1 MNTARGGVVD
11 EEGMRRGLEDGRVRV
26 TCRFVHTTML
36 TVMTAVFFSSRSV
49 DLPQLTSVGLDVYPD
64 KPQVKPR
71 LFAFPQNVLLP
82 HVGVCTHDSE
92 RKLVVCAMTN
102 LRDFLLTG
110 SARTS
115 SQS

>member
-1 MNTARGGVVD
+1 MKRRSVLVNTARGEVVD

-71 LFAFPQNVLLP
+71 LLAFPQKMCYCRTS
-82 HVGVCTHDSE
+82 G
-92 RKLVVCAMTN
+92 
-102 LRDFLLTG
+102 F
-110 SARTS
+110 ARTTQNES
-115 SQS
+115 WSYVQ